1 MLTVYLQ
8 EHIEEHAEEYAEM
21 ELHDVKSA
29 FDAWVMTQKDFEM
42 TTNEVDWWPSRKK
55 DGKVKPGPVK
65 GFGGEVTIGVV
76 YAF

>member
-1 MLTVYLQ
+1 MLAVYLQ

-21 ELHDVKSA
+21 EIHEVKSA
-29 FDAWVMTQKDFEM
+29 FDMWVMTQKEFEM